1 MKQVNENGFW
11 RIENNPI
18 SQVGVFPYLGKNIS
32 DKLEPNKIYFVYRPA
47 EELFAPETLES
58 FNSTPLPLVD
68 EHEMLG
74 DGATPAENKGIHGV
88 ISNVRQDGKLL
99 VGDISIYSE
108 TMKDEINRGKKD
120 LSMGYYCEY
129 DLEEGDYE
137 GQHYDAVQR
146 NLRGNHVALVDQGR
160 CGHSVRVYDHFAL
173 DADFKEDEHPR
184 DEDGK
189 FTKKGMGG
197 AGAQK
202 AFENSN
208 TQLNKSFIENTKR
221 RGQENVDFMW
231 SKSGRDDYEDFISQK
246 IQNLTDKQR
255 EALTIYAGH
264 YYQDIN
270 GLLRGKSN
278 LGGRQKEIAEQAIE
292 GLTEAAN
299 NQFGYDQI
307 LTRGT
312 SYQEFSNLLSE
323 ETKNK
328 LKAGIKVNSDIL
340 KKELGDK
347 IIVAK
352 GFTSTS
358 PDKEISSYFNN
369 GAVMNIIAPAG
380 TKGIN
385 LNSEVQSNHEVVLQ
399 RGTKFKITDVRVSNS
414 GDLLIDAVVVVDDF
428 KPSEFNQE
436 DFENEIKKELEK
448 SKENQNISVNESL
461 QNLTNNYEET
471 LKRYTDDQKQTL
483 IKALVYCELYSKYMS
498 EGDKSKISDLKNL
511 KDIKDT
517 FAKAYR
523 IPQLNSIT
531 SDFSKIAQASIATTK
546 NTNGLDFEKKL
557 KRLQDD
563 FRENP
568 FSISTHI
575 AKQKLI
581 SDVVNNNKGNYTD
594 KWLLVKAKKD
604 IGGLIGYALSDFDK
618 FKGKLEKELSE

>member
-32 DKLEPNKIYFVYRPA
+32 DELEPNKIYFVYRPA

-129 DLEEGDYE
+129 DLEEGEYD

-173 DADFKEDEHPR
+173 DADFKEEDHPR
-184 DEDGK
+184 KKDGK
-189 FTKKGMGG
+189 FAKKGQGG
-197 AGAQK
+197 EGAQK

-358 PDKEISSYFNN
+358 PNKEISSYFNN

-385 LNSEVQSNHEVVLQ
+385 LNSEVQSDNEVVLQ
-399 RGTKFKITDVRVSNS
+399 RGTKFKITDARVSNS

-448 SKENQNISVNESL
+448 SKEKQNISVNKSL
-461 QNLTNNYEET
+461 QNLINNYEET

-498 EGDKSKISDLKNL
+498 EGDKSKISGLNNL

-517 FAKAYR
+517 FAEAYR
-523 IPQLNSIT
+523 IPKLNSIA

-546 NTNGLDFEKKL
+546 NTNGSDFEKKL
-557 KRLQDD
+557 NKLQND

-604 IGGLIGYALSDFDK
+604 ISALIGYALSDFDK
-618 FKGKLEKELSE
+618 FKSKLEKELSE